1 MRLGK
6 PVQEKILADIAK
18 LEGAGSK
25 RPTVLALAGRHG
37 VSERQVYRLWQQH
50 EPSRR
55 RAQPGSGLDP
65 EALAQVLTLQVQLD
79 LATDHAREIVE
90 NHRGEALPSGGTLN
104 RMRRQAFQLTRR
116 KMRRMIRPSGQVKSL
131 DCVRLRAQKSN
142 QVWQLDFTRA
152 EQYYIDEAGAVG
164 VLSPLTHSKNKDGKP
179 VRPLWLYSVT
189 DDHSG
194 ASFGWFYDALNGVN
208 VIDFLV
214 KAMTPKTAAH
224 LAHQAGAP
232 PWLVND
238 CIAATPSEDRLEWF
252 CPERFPLCGVPE
264 MILTDNDAVFKSEK
278 TVVKSAIERRLQVKF
293 MHHVAG
299 HSNVKGKVESRFW
312 VLAEFQ
318 KVTKAGKFRSLFEA
332 NVALMDFQ
340 IRENQRRNA
349 FQTWLGGLN
358 GNFRVLDQEELIH
371 RIYLDEIEAVI
382 DNECAI
388 SYHGRRIHLPRE
400 DFLRHRVGDRCR
412 FYVPVR
418 YQPGDEVAILIDD
431 TERWLTP
438 VEPIVLD
445 TGKQFRALPDTA
457 NQRLVKELLATDI
470 SHMQLTGFY
479 HDRPENRREY
489 ELPLGESYRPETL
502 QPVKGAPRSLLY
514 AVKRFQEEG
523 MFARPVTESEKA
535 WLKSALFVH
544 REEVY
549 DAELEDFVRSVKRGD
564 LSVGDNVAMF
574 AGEK

>member
-6 PVQEKILADIAK
+6 PTREQILADLAK

-25 RPTVLALAGRHG
+25 RPTVLAIAQRHG
-37 VSERQVYRLWQQH
+37 VSERQVYRLWRQH

-55 RAQPGSGLDP
+55 RARPGSGLDP
-65 EALAQVLTLQVQLD
+65 DALAQVLTLQAQLD

-90 NHRGEALPSGGTLN
+90 NHRGETLPSGATIN
-104 RMRRQAFQLTRR
+104 RMRRQEFQLTR
-116 KMRRMIRPSGQVKSL
+116 KKLRRMIKPSGMVKSL
-131 DCVRLRAQKSN
+131 DGVRLRAQKSN

-214 KAMTPKTAAH
+214 KAMVRKSAAL

-232 PWLVND
+232 PWLANE

-252 CPERFPLCGVPE
+252 CPERFPFCGVPE
-264 MILTDNDAVFKSEK
+264 IILTDNDAVFKSEK
-278 TVVKSAIERRLQVKF
+278 TVVKSAIERRLQVRF
-293 MHHVAG
+293 LHHVAG

-332 NVALMDFQ
+332 NAALMDFQ
-340 IRENQRRNA
+340 IRMNQHRNA
-349 FQTWLGGLN
+349 FVTWLGGLN
-358 GNFRVLDQEELIH
+358 GNFRVLDKEELVH

-388 SYHGRRIHLPRE
+388 SYHGQRIHLPRE

-412 FYVPVR
+412 FFVPVR
-418 YQPGDEVAILIDD
+418 YQPGDEVAIVID
-431 TERWLTP
+431 EAECWLTP
-438 VEPIVLD
+438 VEPIILD
-445 TGKQFRALPDTA
+445 TGKQFQALPDTA
-457 NQRLVKELLATDI
+457 NQRLVKGLLAADI

-479 HDRPENRREY
+479 HERPENQREY
-489 ELPLGESYRPETL
+489 ELPVGESYRPETL
-502 QPVKGAPRSLLY
+502 QPVKGAPRSLLH
-514 AVKRFQEEG
+514 AVRRFQDEVL
-523 MFARPVTESEKA
+523 FSKPVTEAEKG
-535 WLKSALFVH
+535 WLKTALFTH
-544 REEVY
+544 REEVF
-549 DAELEDFVRSVKRGD
+549 DNELENFIRSVKRGE
-564 LSVGDNVAMF
+564 LNVGDNVAVF